1 MKIQFREMK
10 LLDRL
15 ETFHFFS
22 LGNEITINVRFK
34 NSIFLDFRFLINQ
47 F

>member
-22 LGNEITINVRFK
+22 LGNEITINVRIFK
-34 NSIFLDFRFLINQ
+34 NSIFLDLFSN
-47 F
+47 